1 MPALS
6 TITLAN
12 TLNWANP
19 FVGNILTGSANV
31 NNANQPSLSIAQ
43 IVQETMLQPP
53 LVWRWNR
60 NVTGF
65 VCSEGVQ
72 DYKVGAWSADANLPA
87 NYLIIDSNGN
97 SQQITT
103 PGTTG
108 ATSQPAWNNTTGGT
122 TADNTAVWTNL
133 GPVGGSPN
141 QSYSFFWAE
150 NASVQ
155 DIAPA
160 TPKWYQMSSKIDLAL
175 DSSQGRPQNISAQSD
190 DGQGNITWRLMPV
203 PSLAYPVS
211 ITMQK
216 RPVVYTKL
224 TQTWGIPD
232 EYALIFQT
240 GFLAWAKFFFGDVQG
255 YQVMHQT
262 FIGKILAAQV
272 GLERTQKN
280 IFLSNNSVFNAAAM
294 AQLMQ
299 LQQGIQGQGV

>member
-1 MPALS
+1 MAASS

-31 NNANQPSLSIAQ
+31 NNPNQPALSIAQ

-65 VCSEGVQ
+65 VCSAGVQ
-72 DYKVGAWSADANLPA
+72 DYKVGAWSAGAQLPA
-87 NYLIIDSNGN
+87 NYLIIDPNGN

-103 PGTTG
+103 TGTVG
-108 ATSQPAWNNTTGGT
+108 ATSQPAWNTATNGT
-122 TADNTAVWTNL
+122 TNDGTAVWTNL

-141 QSYSFFWAE
+141 QSYSFFWIE

-160 TPKWYQMSSKIDLAL
+160 TPKWYQIPAKIDLSL
-175 DSSQGRPQNISAQSD
+175 DSSQGRPQNISAQLD
-190 DGQGNITWRLMPV
+190 DGQGTITWRLMPV
-203 PSLAYPVS
+203 PNVAYPVS

-216 RPVVYTKL
+216 RPVVYQKMS
-224 TQTWGIPD
+224 QVWGIPD
-232 EYALIFQT
+232 EYALVFQT

-262 FIGKILAAQV
+262 FIAKILAAQA
-272 GLERTQKN
+272 GLDLTQKN
-280 IFLSNNSVFNAAAM
+280 IFLSNNSIFNSAAM
-294 AQLMQ
+294 SQLMR
-299 LQQGIQGQGV
+299 LQQGIQALGV